1 MNYMGMVRQMYA
13 AAYAMKTEVDFVT
26 PETRDLSKYKVLL
39 VPPLYSASDEVLKR
53 ISEFVENGGHAVVA
67 FKSGFTN
74 EYSTVRWERAP
85 GPLRKAAGF
94 SYQEFS
100 NLAQPVALKPDR
112 YGVGAKNQASTWAE
126 FLLPEGAET
135 LLTYDH
141 PFFGRYPALT
151 RHRFG
156 QGTFTYEGTVLS
168 GEVQQAVLREV
179 MQMAGLDS
187 QDWSLPA
194 PVQVRHG
201 VNARGHAVHYYLNY
215 SGARQEFTYPYVGGR
230 ERLKETPV
238 ATDAKLA
245 LEPWGVAIVEEGI
258 AVQ

>member
-1 MNYMGMVRQMYA
+1 M
-13 AAYAMKTEVDFVT
+13 
-26 PETRDLSKYKVLL
+26 
-39 VPPLYSASDEVLKR
+39 
-53 ISEFVENGGHAVVA
+53 
-67 FKSGFTN
+67 
-74 EYSTVRWERAP
+74 RWERAP

-135 LLTYDH
+135 LLTDDH

-156 QGTFTYEGTVLS
+156 QGTFTYEGTVRAANS
-168 GEVQQAVLREV
+168 SRQCSEV
-179 MQMAGLDS
+179 MQLAGLES

-201 VNARGHAVHYYLNY
+201 VNARGHAVHY
-215 SGARQEFTYPYVGGR
+215 
-230 ERLKETPV
+230 
-238 ATDAKLA
+238 
-245 LEPWGVAIVEEGI
+245 I
-258 AVQ
+258 